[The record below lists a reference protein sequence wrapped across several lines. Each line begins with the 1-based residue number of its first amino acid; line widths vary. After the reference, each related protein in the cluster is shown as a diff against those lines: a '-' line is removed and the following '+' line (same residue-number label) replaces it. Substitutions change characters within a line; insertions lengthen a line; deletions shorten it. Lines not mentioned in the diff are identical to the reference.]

1 MLVPTESVSYVK
13 DVEHLLYSDVLRVV
27 NAPSTNFTASAAGEF
42 FAIARP
48 VISCK
53 KDLKPTPLPS

>member
-13 DVEHLLYSDVLRVV
+13 DVEHLLYLDVLRVV
-27 NAPSTNFTASAAGEF
+27 NAPSTNFTASAAAES

-48 VISCK
+48 DISCK